1 MARVSPRHAF
11 LHRFARAR
19 RGAVAV
25 EFAFVIFPF
34 LLLLFGIVELALVF
48 TVSTT
53 LEAATESAARR
64 IRTGEF
70 QTGASTSKVDFRD
83 LVCQRMSWLQASC
96 ASTLI
101 VDVRTFAVDDFTSL
115 AANTPQ
121 PGSTFDPNT
130 TCFSPG
136 KPTDLVLVR
145 TYFPWKLFTP
155 LLNAGLQ
162 NMGAGS
168 SKRLISAVA
177 TFRNEP
183 YSNDAAQGAK
193 CT

>member
-1 MARVSPRHAF
+1 MGRVSPRPAF
-11 LHRFARAR
+11 LRRFARAR

-34 LLLLFGIVELALVF
+34 LLLLFGIIELALVF

-53 LEAATESAARR
+53 LESATETAARR

-70 QTGASTSKVDFRD
+70 QTGAQTGKTDFKA
-83 LVCQRMSWLQASC
+83 LVCQRMSWLQAQCDS
-96 ASTLI
+96 SLY

-121 PGSTFDPNT
+121 QGATFDPNA

-145 TYFPWKLFTP
+145 TYLPWQLFTP
-155 LLNAGLQ
+155 FLNAGLE
-162 NMGAGS
+162 NMGNG
-168 SKRLISAVA
+168 KRLISAVS

-183 YSNDAAQGAK
+183 YNNDPAQGAK
-193 CT
+193 CN